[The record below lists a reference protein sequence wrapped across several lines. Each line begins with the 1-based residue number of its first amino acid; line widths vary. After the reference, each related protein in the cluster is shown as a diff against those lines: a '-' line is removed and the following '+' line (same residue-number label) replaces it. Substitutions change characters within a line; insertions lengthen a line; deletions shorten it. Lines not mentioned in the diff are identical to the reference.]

1 MPRRIEDI
9 ATRNDVPDRPPP
21 GVEATPENS
30 DLAVKMARETM
41 ESSKAA
47 ERAMFGRE
55 MRSPATLDVNAIEGR
70 KNPVPTLMLMSEA
83 ERDLIRERALERTE
97 EATKASTQVDFT
109 LAGACSILVAKMQTL
124 STEWGAR
131 IEAMKLERHM
141 RDDQICLAL
150 MAHTLDQGAHMQV
163 PADHEYFG
171 EGFKPAGSSFIC
183 LVCGSAGERRYPG
196 MPPFCK
202 SECANKFRSNFSAEE
217 QKEILEAAGA

>member
-1 MPRRIEDI
+1 MARRIEEI

-21 GVEATPENS
+21 GVEQVPENS
-30 DLAVKMARETM
+30 DYAVKVARETM
-41 ESSKAA
+41 EASKAA
-47 ERAMFGRE
+47 ERAMFARDT
-55 MRSPATLDVNAIEGR
+55 RSPVTLDVNAIEGR
-70 KNPVPTLMLMSEA
+70 KVLPKMVTMSEA
-83 ERDLIRERALERTE
+83 ERDAIRERALERTE
-97 EATKASTQVDFT
+97 KATKASAQVDFT

-171 EGFKPAGSSFIC
+171 EGFKPAGSSFLC
-183 LVCGSAGERRYPG
+183 LVCGNPGERKYPG

-202 SECANKFRSNFSAEE
+202 SECANCFRANFSAEE